1 MAAILYYLAKSIF
14 CTHMSRW
21 LEKVRRVVERE
32 WFLLVILAVILIV
45 TILFDLI

>member
-1 MAAILYYLAKSIF
+1 
-14 CTHMSRW
+14 MSRW